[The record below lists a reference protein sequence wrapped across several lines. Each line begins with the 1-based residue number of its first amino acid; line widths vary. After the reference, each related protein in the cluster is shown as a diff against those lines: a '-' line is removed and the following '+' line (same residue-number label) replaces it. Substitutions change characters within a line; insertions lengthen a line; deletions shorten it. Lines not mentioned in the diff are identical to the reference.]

1 MKAIGYS
8 KSLPIEDELSLED
21 ISLPDPEPGP
31 NDLQVNVK
39 AVSVNPVD
47 TKMRMRAAPDA
58 GHTVLG
64 YDASGTVKAVGSGV
78 SLFKPGDKV
87 FYAGAI
93 DRAGTN
99 SELHV
104 VDERIVGKMP
114 ESLEFAQAAALP
126 LTSITAWELLFER
139 FAVTEGGGEG
149 KSIFIIG
156 GAGGVGSILIQ
167 LARQLT
173 KLTVIAT
180 ASRDDTR
187 QWCLDMGAHHLVNH
201 REDIKAQLGVLGVA
215 PDYIA
220 SLTGSQQHFAT
231 IAECIAPQG
240 KLGMID
246 DPDPAE
252 IDISLIK
259 RKSASLHWEFMFTR
273 SMFQTSDMIE
283 QHHLLDRV
291 AGLVDAGSIRTTFA
305 ENFGTINADNLKRA
319 HAHQESGRA
328 IGKTVLANF

>member
-1 MKAIGYS
+1 MKAIGFT
-8 KSLPIEDELSLED
+8 KSLPIEDEISLED

-31 NDLQVNVK
+31 NDLLVDVK
-39 AVSVNPVD
+39 AISVNPVD
-47 TKMRMRAAPDA
+47 TKMRMRAAPEA

-64 YDASGTVKAVGSGV
+64 YDASGIVKSVGSNV
-78 SLFKPGDKV
+78 SLFKPGDAV

-99 SELHV
+99 SELHI
-104 VDERIVGKMP
+104 VDERIVGRKP
-114 ESLEFAQAAALP
+114 ESLDFDSAAALP

-139 FAVTEGGGEG
+139 FAVAEGGGAG

-173 KLTVIAT
+173 ELTVIAT
-180 ASRDDTR
+180 ASRDETR
-187 QWCLDMGAHHLVNH
+187 KWCQDMGAHHLVNH
-201 REDIKAQLGVLGVA
+201 REDIKAQLDALGIA

-220 SLTGSQQHFAT
+220 GLTGSEQHFAT

-240 KLGMID
+240 KFGMID
-246 DPDPAE
+246 DPDPAN

-259 RKSASLHWEFMFTR
+259 RKSVSLHWEFMFTR

-283 QHHLLDRV
+283 QHHLLNRV
-291 AGLVDAGSIRTTFA
+291 SALVDAGSVQSTFA
-305 ENFGTINADNLKRA
+305 ENFGTINATNLKRA
-319 HAHQESGRA
+319 HALQESGRA
-328 IGKTVLANF
+328 IGKTVLAGF